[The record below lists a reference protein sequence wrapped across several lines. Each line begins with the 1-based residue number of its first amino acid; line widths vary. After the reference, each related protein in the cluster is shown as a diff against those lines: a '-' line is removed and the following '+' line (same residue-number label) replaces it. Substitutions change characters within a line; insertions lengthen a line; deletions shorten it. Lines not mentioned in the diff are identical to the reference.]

1 MPNEVSNTPRRTVRR
16 RSHELPRFNVLTSDW
31 SDMLLHEDGRSRQT
45 LRPGMLVMVQCKQAA
60 WGRVTWVARTL
71 AVIVRLLPQG
81 RAAVA
86 PLLPFGGGDYSL
98 SIAIRMWKA
107 AVSNC
112 ERTLAER
119 AVVKALDGVRL
130 LTGEGGWGTNFRT
143 HVGVQTVVP
152 RRWLEAV
159 TFNRAGQMYI
169 DPVFGDLQA
178 ELLFGWP
185 TRLLPRVLEAIWPK
199 VRENTCKT
207 LLQTLRIRFPHICAS
222 LRSSDADREG
232 WRKRSIAL
240 RSFAVSER
248 DGQAKLKYLRLA
260 SPYPADLRA
269 VVPSMVTGVRH
280 TLVEF
285 VENLPTGHG
294 RARRRTVLSR
304 DDLFSFARSA
314 VVNAHLPSSSFSTV
328 YRLLERV
335 MPSVVSRFVERDP
348 RAALLRYEE
357 SSQQVR
363 WGLGVWACKAV
374 YPLNQRFVEYGTM
387 GSDNYHEI
395 VKTSERGVSVSYYS
409 HNPLSTAG
417 SDNADC
423 VLPVVCDGEVI
434 AYTLRTVRPDG
445 NVALSPNCTCYEV
458 FDPTVRIGNY
468 HGSKDSQR
476 LLLAPGGKRPRRED
490 TTMLGFELEV
500 ECSDSCG
507 ENQRNML
514 ASQVLAALRNNY
526 AQLTKDK
533 TTDAFF
539 AERDGSLSNGFE
551 IVSSYGPIE
560 TMREVVLRTFSPRPQ
575 FDHLPWKGLLRSH
588 DTTSCGLHVHIDAPK
603 SLLHTARI
611 VAFFNSPQTKRLVR
625 AVARR
630 YGVSY
635 ARVNAGRAPSDAL
648 RDSKR
653 AHGYGRVPLS
663 ELSSNYVKRVVLT
676 SRRVLV
682 GDRYVMVNT
691 ENHNTLEIR
700 AFKGSLNPITIAAC
714 LELSYSVWHY
724 AAHNLPIEQDA
735 FLRWINEPSQRK
747 TTAALR
753 AYLAARGFS
762 VFVPKPNKGTTA
774 QPIAEDT
781 ETPTQFD
788 AAVF

>member
-60 WGRVTWVARTL
+60 WGRVTWLARTL

-86 PLLPFGGGDYSL
+86 PLLPIGGVDHSL
-98 SIAIRMWKA
+98 SIAIRMWKVA
-107 AVSNC
+107 ENNY

-119 AVVKALDGVRL
+119 AVVKVLDGVRL
-130 LTGEGGWGTNFRT
+130 HTGADRWGTHFRT

-159 TFNRAGQMYI
+159 TFNRAGQMYT
-169 DPVFGDLQA
+169 DPRFGVSQA

-199 VRENTCKT
+199 VRENARKT
-207 LLQTLRIRFPHICAS
+207 LLQTLRVRFPHSAES

-232 WRKRSIAL
+232 WRKSSIAL

-304 DDLFSFARSA
+304 DDWLSFARSA
-314 VVNAHLPSSSFSTV
+314 AVNAHLPSSSFGTV
-328 YRLLERV
+328 YRLLARV
-335 MPSVVSRFVERDP
+335 LPFVVSKIAERDP

-357 SSQQVR
+357 ASQQVL
-363 WGLGVWACKAV
+363 WGLGVWACKGV
-374 YPLNQRFVEYGTM
+374 FRLNQRSVVFGMVD
-387 GSDNYHEI
+387 SDNHREI
-395 VKTSERGVSVSYYS
+395 VTTSERSVSVSYYS
-409 HNPLSTAG
+409 YNPFSTAG
-417 SDNADC
+417 SDNADR

-434 AYTLRTVRPDG
+434 AYTLSTVRPEG
-445 NVALSPNCTCYEV
+445 SVALSSNRTCYEV

-468 HGSKDSQR
+468 HDSKGSQR
-476 LLLAPGGKRPRRED
+476 LLLAPGGKQPRRED

-507 ENQRNML
+507 ENQRDML
-514 ASQVLAALRNNY
+514 ASQVLTALRNNY

-533 TTDAFF
+533 TTNAFF

-560 TMREVVLRTFSPRPQ
+560 TMREVVLRTFSPRLQ
-575 FDHLPWKGLLRSH
+575 LDRLPWKGLLRSH
-588 DTTSCGLHVHIDAPK
+588 DTTTCGLHVHIDAPK

-653 AHGYGRVPLS
+653 EHGYGRVPLS
-663 ELSSNYVKRVVLT
+663 ELSSNYVERMISM
-676 SRRVLV
+676 SRRALV

-691 ENHNTLEIR
+691 RNPNTLEIR

-735 FLRWINEPSQRK
+735 FLRWINEPAQRK

-781 ETPTQFD
+781 ETPAQFD
-788 AAVF
+788 AVVF